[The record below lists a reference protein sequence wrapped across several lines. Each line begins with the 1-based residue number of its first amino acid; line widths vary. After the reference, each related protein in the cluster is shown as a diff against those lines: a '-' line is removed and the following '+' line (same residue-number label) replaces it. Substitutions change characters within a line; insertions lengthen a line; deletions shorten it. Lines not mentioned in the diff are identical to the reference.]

1 MPGVRVRRTGGH
13 TMHHQMIVIESGGKT
28 AAFVADLIPT
38 TAHAPDPWIMGYD
51 LYPMDTLAAKKQFV
65 KEAVEKEFLVFFE
78 HDPVVAAGYIREE
91 NGKRRVE
98 AAAL

>member
-1 MPGVRVRRTGGH
+1 
-13 TMHHQMIVIESGGKT
+13 
-28 AAFVADLIPT
+28 
-38 TAHAPDPWIMGYD
+38 
-51 LYPMDTLAAKKQFV
+51 V